1 MLKISSKDTYQY
13 LFLIDIAI
21 SQLYCGYK
29 NLNQKPEKA
38 VGQGWAEVYMFL
50 KKNT

>member
-21 SQLYCGYK
+21 SQFYGGYK
-29 NLNQKPEKA
+29 NPKEK
-38 VGQGWAEVYMFL
+38 
-50 KKNT
+50 

>member
-29 NLNQKPEKA
+29 NLNQKPEKT